1 VDKLVRYAEN
11 GLKGRAFPTNSRL
24 VRSGVESLDYAEST
38 PVDFDGRLLLLASA
52 RLESPANDSGKLCL
66 WVVDTASGAIV
77 STFAPGYSLASALVH
92 GGALHVWAIPS
103 DAGGARHIDHF
114 RSADLVRWDRSVALE
129 ALPGEEL
136 FNESVCRAGDRFV
149 MAFEARDAH
158 YPPFT
163 IYFAESRDLET
174 WTRVPRAVFGTDRY
188 TACPALRH
196 VDGVYYM
203 LYLEHRTP
211 LWWFET
217 FVARSR
223 DLVTWELGK
232 RNPVL
237 APDPDGGERIN
248 TSDPD
253 LIELP
258 GPRVRLHYLTGNQQ
272 GYFTATWAD
281 FDGSLKELLES
292 YF

>member
-1 VDKLVRYAEN
+1 VKELVRYVDN
-11 GLKGRAFPTNSRL
+11 GLKGRPFPTNARL
-24 VRSGVESLDYAEST
+24 VRSGLASMDYAEMT
-38 PVDFDGRLLLLASA
+38 PVDFGGRQLLVASA
-52 RLESPANDSGKLCL
+52 RPESPAGDTGKLGL
-66 WVVDTASGAIV
+66 WIVDTASGEVI
-77 STFAPGYSLASALVH
+77 SRFAPGYSLASALVQDD
-92 GGALHVWAIPS
+92 ALHVWAIPS

-114 RSADLVRWDRSVALE
+114 RSADLTSWDRSVSLE

-163 IYFAESRDLET
+163 IYFAESRDLES
-174 WTRVPRAVFGTDRY
+174 WTRVSGAVFGTDRY
-188 TACPALRH
+188 TACPALRS
-196 VDGVYYM
+196 VDGVFYM
-203 LYLEHRTP
+203 MYLEHRTP
-211 LWWFET
+211 RWWFET
-217 FVARSR
+217 FVARSK
-223 DLVTWELGK
+223 DLVAWELGT

-237 APDPDGGERIN
+237 EPEGAEEIN

-272 GYFTATWAD
+272 GRFAATWAD
-281 FDGSLKELLES
+281 FDGSLRELLGW